1 MDVEIYSVKSVGKGQ
16 LSIMPC
22 PKAMHLEHNLAQLRE
37 LGVDSIVSLL
47 EVTEAER
54 LGVGD
59 EALLC
64 SRLGISFRQFSIR
77 DHKTPTDT
85 LAFRELINTLEQELH
100 EGHHIAVHCL
110 AGIGRTGLV
119 AGALLIQDGLAAAVA
134 TELLSSVRGCVVPQ
148 THDQSNYLID
158 YQTGDEV
165 RFTPQL
171 KQRNWFMRW
180 WSPAAR

>member
-1 MDVEIYSVKSVGKGQ
+1 MDVEIYPVKFVGQGQ

-22 PKAMHLEHNLAQLRE
+22 PKVMHLQRDLKQLRD

-47 EVTEAER
+47 ETTEAER

-64 SRLGISFRQFSIR
+64 SRLGINFQQFPIR

-85 LAFRELINTLEQELH
+85 LAFRELIDELEKELRAGNH
-100 EGHHIAVHCL
+100 VTVHCL

-119 AGALLIQDGLAAAVA
+119 AGALLIQDGLSAAAA
-134 TELLSSVRGCVVPQ
+134 TDLLSDARGCVVPQ
-148 THDQSNYLID
+148 THEQSNYLID
-158 YQTGDEV
+158 YEVGEEV
-165 RFTPQL
+165 RFIPQAR
-171 KQRNWFMRW
+171 KGNWFMRW
-180 WSPAAR
+180 MSPAA

>member
-1 MDVEIYSVKSVGKGQ
+1 MDVEIYSVKSVGKGK

-22 PKAMHLEHNLAQLRE
+22 PGAAHLKPMLTQLRE
-37 LGVDSIVSLL
+37 SGVDSIVSLL

-64 SRLGISFRQFSIR
+64 SHLGIKFRQFPIR
-77 DHKTPTDT
+77 DHKTPDNT
-85 LAFRELINTLEQELH
+85 LAFRALIDELEQELRA
-100 EGHHIAVHCL
+100 GDHITVHCL

-119 AGALLIQDGLAAAVA
+119 AGALLIQDGLSAATA
-134 TELLSSVRGCVVPQ
+134 TALLSDVRGCVVPQ

-158 YQTGDEV
+158 YETGAEV
-165 RFTPQL
+165 QFIPQR
-171 KQRNWFMRW
+171 KQKNWLMRW
-180 WSPAAR
+180 LSPAA